1 MTIGCFTS
9 KKTDA
14 KQPTTRV
21 VLIQFIMFTCF
32 FFFYY
37 TLVYRILPDAGFGRL
52 TTILQT
58 AFLFTVV
65 ITLLVVSRLNNN
77 LGKRHIIVFSL
88 TTLVSLPFLI
98 VTNAFFYELFF
109 IILIGVFFGI
119 AQLSAFTLF
128 WKMTGSLDRSRIAG
142 TIGFSG
148 LICYFIL
155 YFISSDILDFNGNIA
170 LCILL
175 FACTAIVAFFA
186 LNSVSDKSAISK
198 AVYFPERRTIILYAA
213 PWVLF
218 SFLNVTLTK
227 NISGTTSAISSS
239 LYLVL
244 FSSQIIGG
252 ICGALIG
259 GYSADKA
266 GRRLT
271 LVSSVVLYGV
281 SMTLRGFTDNT
292 GALLFSFIGEGLI
305 WGIFLILYIFVIWGD
320 LSNTKNIT
328 KTYTIG
334 LVTFYATA
342 GIGVLNLFSDISVV
356 DSTLISCILIFSAIV
371 PIVLAPEL
379 LTSDAQEKNKLRK
392 YMETVRKVADESE

>member
-1 MTIGCFTS
+1 MTIGCFTG
-9 KKTDA
+9 KRNDA
-14 KQPTTRV
+14 KQPTRV
-21 VLIQFIMFTCF
+21 ILVHFIMFTCF

-37 TLVYRILPDAGFGRL
+37 TIIYRILPAAGFGSL

-58 AFLFTVV
+58 AFLFTIV

-77 LGKRHIIVFSL
+77 LGKRHITVFSL
-88 TTLVSLPFLI
+88 ATLVSLPFLI

-119 AQLSAFTLF
+119 AQLAAYTLF
-128 WKMTGSLDRSRIAG
+128 WKMTGSLNRSRIAG
-142 TIGFSG
+142 VIGFLG

-155 YFISSDILDFNGNIA
+155 YFISSDILDFTGNIA

-175 FACTAIVAFFA
+175 FACTTIVGFFA
-186 LNSVSDKSAISK
+186 LNTVGDNSAISK

-218 SFLNVTLTK
+218 ALLNVTLSK
-227 NISGTTSAISSS
+227 NISGTTSATNSS

-259 GYSADKA
+259 GYSADRA
-266 GRRLT
+266 GRRQT
-271 LVSSVVLYGV
+271 LVSSVALYGV
-281 SMTLRGFTDNT
+281 SITLRGFTDNT
-292 GALLFSFIGEGLI
+292 GALFFSFIGEGLT

-320 LSNTKNIT
+320 LCNTKNIT
-328 KTYTIG
+328 RTYAIG
-334 LVTFYATA
+334 LVAFYATA

-356 DSTLISCILIFSAIV
+356 DSTLISCILIFSAIF

-379 LTSDAQEKNKLRK
+379 LTSEAQEKSKLKK
-392 YMETVRKVADESE
+392 YIETVRKVADESE